1 MIALSTDCLLFQ
13 TPEGESIPFSAEA
26 ISIELMGSS
35 SKLLDADFVKQ
46 ASQAVFHYFRNE
58 LRRETVTVAEF
69 ADALEKVLR
78 SFGYR
83 VHTESAEPVSED
95 EVVPKTGADLCQ
107 LAQESALGGE
117 LFFFP
122 RLRDEL
128 RVQLRQEPRIVR
140 FHRLRPCVK
149 QLTGARRWTPR
160 CQSLEA
166 KILEFLRECLSAE
179 TPHLECALLV
189 D

>member
-1 MIALSTDCLLFQ
+1 MIALASDCLLFQ
-13 TPEGESIPFSAEA
+13 TPEGESIPFSAEM
-26 ISIELMGSS
+26 ISIELMGAS
-35 SKLLDADFVKQ
+35 SKVLDADFVRQ
-46 ASQAVFHYFRNE
+46 ASKAVFHYFRNE

-69 ADALEKVLR
+69 AEALETVLR

-83 VHTESAEPVSED
+83 VQTDVGPNESERPAVDS
-95 EVVPKTGADLCQ
+95 DLQ
-107 LAQESALGGE
+107 RLAQESAGGCE

-128 RVQLRQEPRIVR
+128 RLKLKQDPRMVR
-140 FHRLRPCVK
+140 FHGLRGCVK
-149 QLTGARRWTPR
+149 HLAGARRWSHR
-160 CQSLEA
+160 CQTLEE
-166 KILEFLRECLSAE
+166 KILQFLRECLSAE

>member
-1 MIALSTDCLLFQ
+1 MIALSSDCLLFQ
-13 TPEGESIPFSAEA
+13 TPQGESIPFSAEM
-26 ISIELMGSS
+26 ISIELMGNS
-35 SKLLDADFVKQ
+35 SKLLDAEFVKQ
-46 ASQAVFHYFRNE
+46 ASKAVFHYFRHE

-83 VHTESAEPVSED
+83 VSSDTHLPPAKQRVLDADLRQLASESA
-95 EVVPKTGADLCQ
+95 
-107 LAQESALGGE
+107 GGCE

-128 RVQLRQEPRIVR
+128 RLQLKKEPRMVR
-140 FHRLRPCVK
+140 FHGLRGCVK
-149 QLTGARRWTPR
+149 QLAGARRWSHR
-160 CQSLEA
+160 CQTLEE
-166 KILEFLRECLSAE
+166 KILQFLRECLSAE

>member
-1 MIALSTDCLLFQ
+1 MIALASDCLLFQ
-13 TPEGESIPFSAEA
+13 TPEGESIPFSAEM

-46 ASQAVFHYFRNE
+46 ASKAVFHYFRNE
-58 LRRETVTVAEF
+58 LRRETVSVAEF

-83 VHTESAEPVSED
+83 VLSDSDASTAD
-95 EVVPKTGADLCQ
+95 QRILDADLRQ
-107 LAQESALGGE
+107 IATEAAGGCE

-128 RVQLRQEPRIVR
+128 RLQLKKEPRMVR
-140 FHRLRPCVK
+140 FHGLRSCVK
-149 QLTGARRWTPR
+149 QLTGARRWSNR
-160 CQSLEA
+160 CQTLEE
-166 KILEFLRECLSAE
+166 KILAFLRECLSAE

>member
-1 MIALSTDCLLFQ
+1 MIALASDCLLFQ
-13 TPEGESIPFSAEA
+13 TPEGESIPFSAEM
-26 ISIELMGSS
+26 ISIELMGNS

-46 ASQAVFHYFRNE
+46 ASKAVFHYFRNE
-58 LRRETVTVAEF
+58 LSRETVTVAEF
-69 ADALEKVLR
+69 AEALEKVLR

-83 VHTESAEPVSED
+83 VQTDTDDESSRAVRDSDLRRLARESA
-95 EVVPKTGADLCQ
+95 
-107 LAQESALGGE
+107 GGYE

-128 RVQLRQEPRIVR
+128 RFQLKQEPRMVR
-140 FHRLRPCVK
+140 FHGLRSCVK
-149 QLTGARRWTPR
+149 QLTGARRWSHR
-160 CQSLEA
+160 CQSLEDR
-166 KILEFLRECLSAE
+166 ILQFLRECLSAE

>member
-1 MIALSTDCLLFQ
+1 MIALASDCLLFQ
-13 TPEGESIPFSAEA
+13 TPEGEHIPFSAEA
-26 ISIELMGSS
+26 ISIELMGESS
-35 SKLLDADFVKQ
+35 QVLDADFVKQ
-46 ASQAVFHYFRNE
+46 ASKAVFHYFQKE

-83 VHTESAEPVSED
+83 VQTESSSV
-95 EVVPKTGADLCQ
+95 KTAKPPGADLCR
-107 LAQESALGGE
+107 LASESASGGE

-128 RVQLRQEPRIVR
+128 RHQLREEPRIVR
-140 FHRLRPCVK
+140 FHGLRPCVK

-160 CQSLEA
+160 CQTLEE
-166 KILEFLRECLSAE
+166 KILQFLRECLSAE

>member
-1 MIALSTDCLLFQ
+1 MIALASDCLLFQ
-13 TPEGESIPFSAEA
+13 TPEGESIPFSAEM
-26 ISIELMGSS
+26 ISIELMGDS
-35 SKLLDADFVKQ
+35 SKQLDGDFVKQ
-46 ASQAVFHYFRNE
+46 ASKAVFHYFRNE

-78 SFGYR
+78 SFGFR
-83 VHTESAEPVSED
+83 VLSDPEPAAAERLVLDS
-95 EVVPKTGADLCQ
+95 DLCQ
-107 LAQESALGGE
+107 LATESGSACE

-128 RVQLRQEPRIVR
+128 RLQLKQEPRLLR
-140 FHRLRPCVK
+140 FHGLRGCVK

-160 CQSLEA
+160 CQTLEE
-166 KILEFLRECLSAE
+166 KILAFLRECLSAE
-179 TPHLECALLV
+179 TPRIECAMLV